1 MDFFKQNIIP
11 AEVIVQLTA
20 FVIVFLTLKKLAWGP
35 IQKALETRRETIRED
50 HEKIESA
57 RKQVELLQADYA
69 GRLQKIEEEAR
80 LKMQESI
87 DEGRRLARDIQEKAR
102 AEAQVMFDKTKQNLD
117 LEVAKARLE
126 LKQTVA
132 KISIQ
137 VAERILGEALNDAK
151 QQDKIMGMIG
161 DIETG
166 SRA

>member
-1 MDFFKQNIIP
+1 
-11 AEVIVQLTA
+11 
-20 FVIVFLTLKKLAWGP
+20 
-35 IQKALETRRETIRED
+35 
-50 HEKIESA
+50 
-57 RKQVELLQADYA
+57 
-69 GRLQKIEEEAR
+69 
-80 LKMQESI
+80 MQESI